1 MKFVSYSKDGGEIR
15 AGLSIDGKIVDLAD
29 GAKQIGATLP
39 SNVVEILALGETGMT
54 IAGDVADAAAT
65 GNIAT
70 TPESDVTLEAA
81 IQTPP
86 TIFLLAGNY
95 QSHLIEGGGSA
106 VEKDKVN
113 PRPFIKPTTAIIGT
127 GDPIVIPPD
136 SDTLDY
142 EIEIAAVIGKEGRAI
157 SVADA
162 NDYVAGY
169 TVFNDVSARSL
180 KIAEGRTERN
190 GDGFFD
196 WLLGKWCDSF
206 AAIGPYLVTKDEAGD
221 PNESGDGA
229 HRQWRAAAAFGRWRN
244 DLHHSRIDCVSFA
257 LRHPPPWRFALHGH
271 ARRRRRDDGDVPE
284 SRRHRSRKNR
294 QARHT
299 GEQGSSSWGKRQ
311 SSKEIVA
318 ITGRRSDPLL
328 PIALCSLPSY

>member
-1 MKFVSYSKDGGEIR
+1 VKFVSYSKDGGEIR
-15 AGLSIDGKIVDLAD
+15 AGLSVDGNVVDLAD

-39 SNVVEILALGETGMT
+39 SNVVEILALGEAGLT

-65 GNIAT
+65 GSVPTI
-70 TPESDVTLEAA
+70 PESDVTLKAA
-81 IQTPP
+81 VQTPP

-106 VEKDKVN
+106 VEKNTVN

-157 SVADA
+157 SVDDA

-180 KIAEGRTERN
+180 KIADGRTERN

-206 AAIGPYLVTKDEAGD
+206 AAIGP
-221 PNESGDGA
+221 
-229 HRQWRAAAAFGRWRN
+229 
-244 DLHHSRIDCVSFA
+244 
-257 LRHPPPWRFALHGH
+257 
-271 ARRRRRDDGDVPE
+271 
-284 SRRHRSRKNR
+284 
-294 QARHT
+294 
-299 GEQGSSSWGKRQ
+299 
-311 SSKEIVA
+311 
-318 ITGRRSDPLL
+318 
-328 PIALCSLPSY
+328 